1 MLLRFRDSESLMY
14 FYDAYI
20 YKCHGALWGPEE
32 NLRVFFLSIMW
43 VPRIELRSSCL
54 AASPLLPTELV
65 GPA

>member
-1 MLLRFRDSESLMY
+1 MY